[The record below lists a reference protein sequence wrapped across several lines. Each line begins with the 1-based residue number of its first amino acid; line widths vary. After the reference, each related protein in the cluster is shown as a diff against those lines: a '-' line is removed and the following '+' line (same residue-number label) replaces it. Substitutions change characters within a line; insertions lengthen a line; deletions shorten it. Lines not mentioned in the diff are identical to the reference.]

1 MVRVGGGW
9 ALVAAPISRW
19 NAICPYFTMFPLEF
33 PLRILAGARADQWV
47 LDPFCGRGTTL
58 FAARLCGLGTVGI
71 DVNPVATALAAAKL
85 VQVGAETV
93 IRRCR
98 GLLRNGFEPADVPEG
113 EFWETCFHSSTLADI
128 CRLREQL
135 LAAPAEAS
143 IVALRALVLGI
154 LHGPLCKS
162 LPTYLSNQMP
172 RTYATKPAAAV
183 RFWKARDLRPPKVD
197 VLDAVKRRTRYSLA
211 ELPPRVPG
219 VVRRGDATI
228 EVTRLRPSFSWII
241 TSPPYYGMRTY
252 LPDQWLRAWF
262 LGGPPRVEYSVD
274 GQLTQQ
280 SEAAF
285 VASLAATWRAAAK
298 RSAQGARLIVRFGAL
313 PSAAKSPADL
323 LTRSIVDADAG
334 WTITTTTPSGAP
346 RRRGARQAEQFA
358 STGVYVEEI
367 DCHAILT
374 G

>member
-1 MVRVGGGW
+1 VRVGGGW
-9 ALVAAPISRW
+9 ALVVAPNRRL

-33 PLRILAGARADQWV
+33 PLGILAGARADQWV

-58 FAARLCGLGTVGI
+58 FATRLCGLGTVGI

-85 VQVGAETV
+85 VQVDAETV

-98 GLLRNGFEPADVPEG
+98 GLLRNGFEPADVPQG
-113 EFWETCFHSSTLADI
+113 EFWETCFHPSTLADV

-143 IVALRALVLGI
+143 IVALRALALGI
-154 LHGPLCKS
+154 LHGPLRKG

-183 RFWKARDLRPPKVD
+183 RFWKARDLRPLRVD
-197 VLDAVKRRTRYSLA
+197 VLDAVERRARFTLA
-211 ELPPRVPG
+211 ELPPPVPG
-219 VVRRGDATI
+219 VVHQGDATV
-228 EVTRLRPSFSWII
+228 EVARLRPSFSWII

-280 SEAAF
+280 TEAAF
-285 VASLAATWRAAAK
+285 VASLAATWRAAAQ
-298 RSAQGARLIVRFGAL
+298 RSAPGARLIVRFGAL
-313 PSAAKSPADL
+313 PSAAKNPADL

-358 STGVYVEEI
+358 NTGVYVEEI
-367 DCHAILT
+367 DCHAILI